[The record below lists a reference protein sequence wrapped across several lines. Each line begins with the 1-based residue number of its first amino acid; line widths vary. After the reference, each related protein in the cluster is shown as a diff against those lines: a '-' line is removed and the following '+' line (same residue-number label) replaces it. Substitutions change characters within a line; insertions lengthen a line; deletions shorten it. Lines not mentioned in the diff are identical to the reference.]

1 MLSINGLNFLT
12 HINTPKKYNQT
23 LSGGSIVNFQAG
35 SDFDKEQVEIPDLVL
50 NDNEQEDDVAM
61 WDLVFKDGKRVLE
74 KRINPDYTKSP
85 YLKNLTQYYLRL
97 QSTPEQKRG
106 LQKMRQNKQE
116 RDQILDDARGQ
127 QRKTRD
133 DKDNNFWSGLKN
145 GFTSTIGTAVDV
157 LTGSSRPRKN
167 KNKFK

>member
-1 MLSINGLNFLT
+1 MLSINSLKFLT

-74 KRINPDYTKSP
+74 KRINPDYNKSP

-97 QSTPEQKRG
+97 QSTPEQQRG
-106 LQKMRQNKQE
+106 LQKIRQNKQE
-116 RDQILDDARGQ
+116 RDKILDDARNQ
-127 QRKTRD
+127 QRATR
-133 DKDNNFWSGLKN
+133 DKDNNFWSGFKN
-145 GFTSTIGTAVDV
+145 SFTSTIGNAVDT
-157 LTGSSRPRKN
+157 LTGSSHPRKN
-167 KNKFK
+167 KFK